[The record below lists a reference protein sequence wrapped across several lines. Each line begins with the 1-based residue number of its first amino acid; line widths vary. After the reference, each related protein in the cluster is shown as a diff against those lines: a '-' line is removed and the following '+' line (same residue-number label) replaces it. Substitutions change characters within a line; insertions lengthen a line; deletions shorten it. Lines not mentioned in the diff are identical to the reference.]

1 MMVMMEKMVTT
12 VTKMMTEVIKF
23 GILNK
28 PMILIGLIG
37 VEKNLAS
44 SNEIQILENRCLKKE
59 SISCLCIFAQE
70 VTK

>member
-37 VEKNLAS
+37 VEKTWHLPMKFKS
-44 SNEIQILENRCLKKE
+44 
-59 SISCLCIFAQE
+59 
-70 VTK
+70 